1 MIILLSGHAR
11 AGKDTVAD
19 ILEKNYGAQVFA
31 FADSIKD
38 IARKMG
44 WDGKKDERGRKLLQ
58 TLGTE
63 VGRAYNENVWVNMC
77 IAEMKQMQV
86 LHNFT
91 GFPKLFVVSDCRFPN
106 EIERVKQEFSNV
118 FAVRI
123 HRNTEEH
130 MSHSSETALDDY
142 EFDEEIFNN
151 GSLESLRDTVVDMV
165 ERRGLLNK
173 VTGKFVL

>member
-11 AGKDTVAD
+11 AGKDTVAN
-19 ILEKNYGAQVFA
+19 ILEKNYSAQVFA

-77 IAEMKQMQV
+77 IAEMKDY
-86 LHNFT
+86 LALYNFT

-106 EIERVKQEFSNV
+106 EITRVKEEFPDV
-118 FAVRI
+118 FTVRI
-123 HRNTEEH
+123 HRDTEEH
-130 MSHSSETALDDY
+130 MGHSSETSLDGFTFDY
-142 EFDEEIFNN
+142 HINNN
-151 GSLESLRDTVVDMV
+151 GTLEELEKAV
-165 ERRGLLNK
+165 EK
-173 VTGKFVL
+173 VMNNIGGR

>member
-11 AGKDTVAD
+11 AGKDTIAD
-19 ILEKNYGAQVFA
+19 ILEKEYGAQVFA

-63 VGRAYNENVWVNMC
+63 VGRAYDKDVWVNMC

-106 EIERVKQEFSNV
+106 EITRVKQEFKEV
-118 FAVRI
+118 YTIRI
-123 HRNTEEH
+123 SRGTEEH
-130 MSHSSETALDDY
+130 MSHSSETSLDGFT
-142 EFDEEIFNN
+142 FDSHIDNN
-151 GSLESLRDTVVDMV
+151 GTLEELEKSV
-165 ERRGLLNK
+165 EK
-173 VTGKFVL
+173 VMNSIGGR